1 MKKQSRL
8 TALLLALCMLMSTLP
23 VSALADG
30 ILTLEDYLSAVQRV
44 QQELSEPSIPVE
56 EENAYTLTRTTTTE
70 TIVRET
76 VTGELSGESES
87 AFTLPV
93 AGKLELST
101 AAAAD
106 AYQWQIDVG
115 GVWANIVGD
124 TAAAVTLTYAKVQN
138 ALSGGT
144 ARVRCAMTQD
154 GQTVYS
160 AVAAVT
166 VDETVKTQT
175 VEGTEEISAVSYTS
189 EAPRSLARTLNAGV
203 GTYGAVPLNDDDTKT
218 TYNVVIY
225 YKFEN
230 GTIAADPYTANL
242 AAGSSFNATVTFP
255 TVQVYL
261 PYLGEEQKNS
271 LELNYKAIDQ
281 DYTYDVVYKPTNVD
295 YTVIHYQQNLND
307 DKYTEK
313 ERETKQGLTNSTVP
327 EVEKKY

>member
-56 EENAYTLTRTTTTE
+56 EENAYTLTRTTATE

-76 VTGELSGESES
+76 VTGELSGEGES
-87 AFTLPV
+87 AFPLPL

-160 AVAAVT
+160 AVATVT

-203 GTYGAVPLNDDDTKT
+203 GTYDLKGNDTPS
-218 TYNVVIY
+218 TYSVVI
-225 YKFEN
+225 
-230 GTIAADPYTANL
+230 
-242 AAGSSFNATVTFP
+242 
-255 TVQVYL
+255 
-261 PYLGEEQKNS
+261 
-271 LELNYKAIDQ
+271 NY
-281 DYTYDVVYKPTNVD
+281 
-295 YTVIHYQQNLND
+295 
-307 DKYTEK
+307 
-313 ERETKQGLTNSTVP
+313 
-327 EVEKKY
+327 